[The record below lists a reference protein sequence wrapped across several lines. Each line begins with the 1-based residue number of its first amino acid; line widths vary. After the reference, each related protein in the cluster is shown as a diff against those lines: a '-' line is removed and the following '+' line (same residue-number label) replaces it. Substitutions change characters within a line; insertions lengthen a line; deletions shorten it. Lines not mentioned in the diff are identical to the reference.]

1 MNRRRNFAMGLV
13 IMATLTIAGCTGAAP
28 VTGPIDSPGV
38 GKGWLQEQFQLGLP
52 EATSDFERDVLT
64 RASSTGAIAPGDY
77 EEAVTRYLQCTSAA
91 GYTIDTEKQANGIYR
106 WLPQNIDD
114 AHLQAYIDDTTA
126 CARGT
131 TMIIEGLYKV
141 QVANPDGLDQAS
153 AMARCLI
160 TYDVV
165 DASYTSADF
174 TKDFGENFAHAPYTV
189 KDPNVIMC
197 LTSLGFAVPE

>member
-1 MNRRRNFAMGLV
+1 MNIQRNFAMGAVVL
-13 IMATLTIAGCTGAAP
+13 IALASTGCSSP
-28 VTGPIDSPGV
+28 VAGPIDPSGMGP
-38 GKGWLQEQFQLGLP
+38 GWLQEQFHLDLN

-64 RASSTGAIAPGDY
+64 RAISTGAIEPADY
-77 EEAVTRYLQCTSAA
+77 EEAVSRYLQCTSAA
-91 GYTIDTEKQANGIYR
+91 GYTIDTEKQSNGIYR
-106 WLPQNIDD
+106 WLPRNIDD

-165 DASYTSADF
+165 DASYTAADF

-189 KDPNVIMC
+189 KDPTVIIC